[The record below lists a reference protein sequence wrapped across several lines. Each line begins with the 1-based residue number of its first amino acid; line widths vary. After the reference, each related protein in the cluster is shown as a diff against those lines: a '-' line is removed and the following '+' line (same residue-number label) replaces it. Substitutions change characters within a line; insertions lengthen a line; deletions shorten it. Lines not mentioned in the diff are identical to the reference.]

1 MEHINIFWFRRDLRL
16 EDNHGFYRALNSEEK
31 VLPIF
36 IFDSEILSQLPNRND
51 KRVDFIYQALTQMN
65 AQLPEDK
72 KIHFFFGKPL
82 EIYQQLIKKYHVSK
96 VFCNED
102 YEPYAIGRDLEIQKF
117 LETQNIGFET
127 FKDQVIF
134 HKDDVLKADG
144 KPYTV
149 YTPYSRIWK
158 ERFNPEFL
166 TAFPSEQLWD
176 NIAEIPSEKTYSLEE
191 LGFEKTDLAFK
202 KPMIKVPEGYATLRD
217 FPYDDATTKVS
228 MHLRFGTV
236 SVREVLRETEAF
248 GKFWSEVI
256 WREFFMSILYH
267 FPHVQNRAFKE
278 IYGDFIWKNNEVDF
292 QKWCEGKTGYPI
304 VDAGMRELNATG
316 YMHNRVRMITA
327 SFLIKH
333 LQIDWRWGEAY
344 FAEKLLDFDL
354 ALNNGNWQWVAGTG
368 VDASPSYRVFNPY
381 LQQEKFD
388 KQFKYIKKWIPEF
401 NTSAYPN
408 PMVEHDVA
416 RKEYLEKLKKK

>member
-1 MEHINIFWFRRDLRL
+1 MENINIFWFRRDLRL

-36 IFDSEILSQLPNRND
+36 IFDSEILSQLPNKSD
-51 KRVDFIYQALTQMN
+51 KRVDFIHQALMQMN

-158 ERFNPEFL
+158 ERFKPEFL
-166 TAFPSEQLWD
+166 TAFPSEELWD
-176 NIAEIPSEKTYSLEE
+176 NIADIPSEKTYSLEE
-191 LGFEKTDLAFK
+191 LGFEKTDLEIGRA
-202 KPMIKVPEGYATLRD
+202 
-217 FPYDDATTKVS
+217 
-228 MHLRFGTV
+228 
-236 SVREVLRETEAF
+236 
-248 GKFWSEVI
+248 
-256 WREFFMSILYH
+256 
-267 FPHVQNRAFKE
+267 HV
-278 IYGDFIWKNNEVDF
+278 
-292 QKWCEGKTGYPI
+292 
-304 VDAGMRELNATG
+304 
-316 YMHNRVRMITA
+316 
-327 SFLIKH
+327 
-333 LQIDWRWGEAY
+333 
-344 FAEKLLDFDL
+344 
-354 ALNNGNWQWVAGTG
+354 
-368 VDASPSYRVFNPY
+368 
-381 LQQEKFD
+381 
-388 KQFKYIKKWIPEF
+388 
-401 NTSAYPN
+401 
-408 PMVEHDVA
+408 
-416 RKEYLEKLKKK
+416 

>member
-51 KRVDFIYQALTQMN
+51 KRVDFIHQALMQMN

-117 LETQNIGFET
+117 LETKNIGFET

-166 TAFPSEQLWD
+166 TAFPSEDHWD
-176 NIAEIPSEKTYSLEE
+176 NIADIPSEKTYSLEE
-191 LGFEKTDLAFK
+191 LGFEKTDLVFK
-202 KPMIKVPEGYATLRD
+202 KPTIKVPEGYATLRD

-267 FPHVQNRAFKE
+267 FPYVQNRAFKE
-278 IYGDFIWKNNEVDF
+278 IYGDFTWKNNEVDF